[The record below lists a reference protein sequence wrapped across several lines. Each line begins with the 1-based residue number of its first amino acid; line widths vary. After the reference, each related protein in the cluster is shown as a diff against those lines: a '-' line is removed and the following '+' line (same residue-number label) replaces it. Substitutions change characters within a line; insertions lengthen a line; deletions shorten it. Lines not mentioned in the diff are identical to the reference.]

1 MGSYVHSCG
10 RLSASAE
17 SQGRLIHV
25 IDGSGALKPDT
36 ESLPNLDHHAHF
48 VACRIHDS
56 EQAMSPAFSR
66 KSRCADWSNRGRL
79 SMRCYWVRCESI
91 QNNRLHEEGRSL
103 AHIMFLQITPHDSR
117 VIAAPPPRRLTSFDT
132 SVGLSSR
139 CASG

>member
-56 EQAMSPAFSR
+56 EQAMSPALPERVDAPIGATAADYPCAVTGCVVKVYKTTEFVR
-66 KSRCADWSNRGRL
+66 KADL
-79 SMRCYWVRCESI
+79 
-91 QNNRLHEEGRSL
+91 
-103 AHIMFLQITPHDSR
+103 
-117 VIAAPPPRRLTSFDT
+117 
-132 SVGLSSR
+132 
-139 CASG
+139 